1 MNQTATPASSTG
13 PSGELAFLSALEVA
27 DLIRKKKISSLEL
40 TRQTFERIERYNPSL
55 NAFVYQLK
63 DSALAQARKA
73 DDALARNGS
82 TGAFHGVPIQ
92 VKESFAV
99 AGQPCTWGIR
109 SFKDAPPPQNSA
121 VVDRLLGSGA
131 ILIGATNVPVN
142 LSDWQSYNPIYG
154 QTNNPWDLQ
163 RSPGG
168 SSGGAAAA
176 LAAGL
181 GYLSVGS
188 DIGGSI
194 RIPSHFCGIYGHK
207 PTLDLVSLRG
217 HNPGGTPT
225 PPGFST
231 LLAVAGPMARSARDL
246 LAALKVLGGPEG
258 ADAKA
263 WKWELPSARAQK
275 LSDFRVGFV
284 LDDPI
289 ASPAPNVRAVLEN
302 TIENL
307 RRAGAKLKPGWP
319 ANFQPSP
326 MLEIYRY
333 LLFSFFI
340 SRSPDPVK
348 NSLRAEFE
356 RLAGPAAAEALGS
369 AAYWQEQN
377 MRRLEYRARWQA
389 YFDEVDVFL
398 SPVSFTA
405 TFPHDHSEPQSAR
418 KIQTVA
424 GPRNYMEGLN
434 WMGVA
439 SLTGCPA
446 TVAPVGQTQAGT
458 AAGNKDAGLPV
469 GIQIMGP
476 YWEDATPIAFADLL
490 AQEFGGFSPPPGYAQ

>member
-1 MNQTATPASSTG
+1 MNPASATSVSG
-13 PSGELAFLSALEVA
+13 VPSDELAFLSALEA
-27 DLIRKKKISSLEL
+27 AAAIRDNKISSLEL
-40 TRQTFERIERYNPSL
+40 TRHTFERIERYNPAL
-55 NAFVYQLK
+55 NAFAYLLK
-63 DSALAQARKA
+63 DAAMAQARKA
-73 DDALARNGS
+73 DEAIARKEP
-82 TGAFHGVPIQ
+82 TGVFHGVPVQ
-92 VKESFAV
+92 VKESFGV
-99 AGQPCTWGIR
+99 AGQPCTWGIP
-109 SFKDAPPPQNSA
+109 SFKDARPPRNSA
-121 VVDRLLGSGA
+121 VVDRLLGAGA
-131 ILIGATNVPVN
+131 VLIGATNVPVN

-154 QTNNPWDLQ
+154 QTNNPWDLK

-181 GYLSVGS
+181 GYLTVGS

-194 RIPSHFCGIYGHK
+194 RIPSHFCGVYGHK
-207 PTLDLVSLRG
+207 PTLDLVSLGG
-217 HNPGGTPT
+217 HLPGGSST

-231 LLAVAGPMARSARDL
+231 LLAVAGPMARSAGDL
-246 LAALKVLGGPEG
+246 LAALKILGGPEG

-263 WKWELPSARAQK
+263 WKWELPSSRARK
-275 LSDFRVGFV
+275 LSDFRVGYV

-289 ASPAPNVRAVLEN
+289 ATPAPEVRAVLEN

-319 ANFQPSP
+319 AEFEPSP
-326 MLEIYRY
+326 MLETYRY

-348 NSLRAEFE
+348 ISLRAEFE
-356 RLAGPAAAEALGS
+356 RIAGPAAAEALGS
-369 AAYWQEQN
+369 ASYLREQN
-377 MRRLEYRARWQA
+377 MRRLEYRAQLQS
-389 YFDEVDVFL
+389 YFNEIDVFL

-434 WMGVA
+434 WMAVA

-446 TVAPVGQTQAGT
+446 TVAPVGRTQAGSPT
-458 AAGNKDAGLPV
+458 GDKETGLPV

-476 YWEDATPIAFADLL
+476 YWEDATPIAFAALL